1 MNYSIIKD
9 KKVYFKD
16 CKTCGKQKTTV
27 ERSDDK
33 IEYWPNCTCEEKKN
47 VTKNNS

>member
-1 MNYSIIKD
+1 MNYSLIKD
-9 KKVYFKD
+9 KKVYFKN

-33 IEYWPNCTCEEKKN
+33 IEYWPNCDCGVKN
-47 VTKNNS
+47 GAENNH